1 MQNGV
6 AVIIHCQFMM
16 PQSLVL
22 CMYQNHQLVLG
33 LQRAPENSEF
43 APSVQFSLV
52 RASSKN
58 LVCHDKP
65 CSMPKNTHLRELDL
79 SGTVSKVVM
88 IHGDLLTQSRYISKG
103 KFRANIFLISI
114 MYFKLLLSGH
124 KLDVILEN
132 KVLQKLNFSKNVNN
146 KKIYFKNVIIQR
158 FG

>member
-1 MQNGV
+1 MGKSMYRCMVN
-6 AVIIHCQFMM
+6 
-16 PQSLVL
+16 SL
-22 CMYQNHQLVLG
+22 
-33 LQRAPENSEF
+33 
-43 APSVQFSLV
+43 
-52 RASSKN
+52 
-58 LVCHDKP
+58 
-65 CSMPKNTHLRELDL
+65 LRELDL

-124 KLDVILEN
+124 KFDVILEN